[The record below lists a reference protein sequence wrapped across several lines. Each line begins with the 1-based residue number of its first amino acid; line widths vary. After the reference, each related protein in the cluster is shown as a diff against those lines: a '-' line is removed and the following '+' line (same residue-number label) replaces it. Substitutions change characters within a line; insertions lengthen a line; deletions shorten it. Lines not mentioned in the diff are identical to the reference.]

1 MGCCCHRNLALA
13 ETKTAD
19 LFMRLVSQTWCNNR
33 ELIFRSHRDLAAFA
47 FLQNLWA
54 EGNAKVYTAGLNSS
68 VFSGRCTKG
77 SPAWCCGRVEPPAA
91 GCNRGAVTARRG
103 RSRPEW
109 WLQESCPAF
118 LFKASRKSLAENCF
132 FHSEIS
138 SQTKGLHALVTHR
151 VYFVFS
157 VTCILQLRM
166 DASLPCW
173 VNKHLSAWRQT
184 KKLRWGG
191 QMNVLCIQELQI
203 HPSRAELGWNLRSFL
218 NSESLCM
225 FLLSAFVLLR
235 LYLLLMGIGS
245 AHKTWKLWLYSF
257 SLKYHIY
264 FYTALPNGDV
274 TPQIGL

>member
-54 EGNAKVYTAGLNSS
+54 EGNAKVSAAGLNSS
-68 VFSGRCTKG
+68 VLSGRCTKG
-77 SPAWCCGRVEPPAA
+77 SPAWCCGRAEPPAA

-118 LFKASRKSLAENCF
+118 LFKTSRKGLAENCF

-138 SQTKGLHALVTHR
+138 SQTKGLNALVTHT

-173 VNKHLSAWRQT
+173 VNTHLS
-184 KKLRWGG
+184 
-191 QMNVLCIQELQI
+191 
-203 HPSRAELGWNLRSFL
+203 S
-218 NSESLCM
+218 
-225 FLLSAFVLLR
+225 
-235 LYLLLMGIGS
+235 
-245 AHKTWKLWLYSF
+245 
-257 SLKYHIY
+257 
-264 FYTALPNGDV
+264 
-274 TPQIGL
+274 